1 MKITV
6 YRLQYYLR
14 EILSVALLWLFGG
27 LLFVYIKFNDIPDAI
42 ISKAYPLIPEMT
54 KKWIYEFSIV
64 SCICIGLLMGIFHTL
79 VYPKLIRTR
88 NIFFTILLRITV
100 FAVLT
105 TLIILIAFQ
114 LSGLPSAAW
123 TSSSLPKGSGISVM
137 VLMILMEI
145 LVGLVVTLRTNLG
158 KNYFRNFI
166 RNAYFTPL
174 LEDRIFMFMD
184 LKDSTLLVEK
194 MGSIKFSRF
203 IQDCFKDLSAAALDL
218 GGEVYQFVGDEAVLS
233 WQVST
238 KQCFNDALQMHFSLI
253 ERLEKKRKYYLIEH
267 KHFPEFRSSIHSG
280 VVSAALVGAYKK
292 EIAYHGGVLNLC
304 ARLQKVCRDYEA
316 SIVISESFY
325 KHLIT
330 DTAFVFLPIADIE
343 LKGIAEKQRVY
354 HVKR

>member
-184 LKDSTLLVEK
+184 LKDSTL
-194 MGSIKFSRF
+194 
-203 IQDCFKDLSAAALDL
+203 
-218 GGEVYQFVGDEAVLS
+218 
-233 WQVST
+233 
-238 KQCFNDALQMHFSLI
+238 
-253 ERLEKKRKYYLIEH
+253 
-267 KHFPEFRSSIHSG
+267 
-280 VVSAALVGAYKK
+280 
-292 EIAYHGGVLNLC
+292 
-304 ARLQKVCRDYEA
+304 
-316 SIVISESFY
+316 
-325 KHLIT
+325 
-330 DTAFVFLPIADIE
+330 
-343 LKGIAEKQRVY
+343 
-354 HVKR
+354 